1 MKTKLILSAISALLL
16 PLTCSG
22 ATKLSTLTPSDN
34 PLSSTVAT
42 ELLSRAYMHHSSLL
56 SNAEVKVFDMQTSER
71 FTSGGNIMRTILLCS
86 VKHEKLP
93 TEYYAVTFNGN
104 DIVDGTLLGHDGDS
118 EILKLKFPRDEM
130 LYQPKP
136 GIDFE
141 FNGDTIKALR
151 TYRFFSTARGGRWF
165 NKDGTICNPFVISSG
180 GTIKKLSPSATAIRE
195 DGDANYLSEDHKL
208 PTRSKDKGE
217 FYPLGMTVLFMT
229 QTPVSYPL
237 DIDELNK
244 KAGDMMK
251 IAEQYKEMSE
261 GKTPETPETQSV
273 MEFAKWSFNLGMRNS
288 NEMLTWIAQN
298 PNKALS
304 RFFLVCT
311 SETDNNESEWVKEK
325 SKLLKDKKARKWW
338 EKWIKENLE

>member
-1 MKTKLILSAISALLL
+1 MKTKLILSAISAILL

-42 ELLSRAYMHHSSLL
+42 ELLSKVYMHHSSLL
-56 SNAEVKVFDMQTSER
+56 SNAEVKVFDFQTSER
-71 FTSGGNIMRTILLCS
+71 FTSSGNTMRTILLCS

-165 NKDGTICNPFVISSG
+165 NKDGTISNPFVISSG
-180 GTIKKLSPSATAIRE
+180 GTIKQLSPSATAIRE

-208 PTRSKDKGE
+208 PTSSKDKGE
-217 FYPLGMTVLFMT
+217 FYPLGMTVLYMA

-251 IAEQYKEMSE
+251 IAEQYKNMSE
-261 GKTPETPETQSV
+261 GKTPETPETLSV

-288 NEMLTWIAQN
+288 NEMLTWIAKN
-298 PNKALS
+298 PNKVLS
-304 RFFLVCT
+304 RLFLVCA

-325 SKLLKDKKARKWW
+325 SRLLKDKKARKWW
-338 EKWIKENLE
+338 EKWIKDNL